1 MPKVSV
7 IVPNYNHAAYLRQRL
22 QSILDQTFQD
32 FDLTYLDD
40 ASTDSSNA
48 VFAEFVGEAS
58 LKEHCQQHVNSIYNE
73 TNSGSPFKQWNKGV
87 RATQGEYIWIAESDD
102 FADPQFLATMVPIL
116 DNHPHVGIAY
126 CQSCQIDSNNVTIS
140 PSLSSWV
147 EDLNPDRWLHD
158 FVADGTIEC
167 QKYLV
172 VKNTIPNASAVLIR
186 RSVYE
191 AIGGAEESLFLTGD
205 WMTWIKILL
214 RSDLA
219 FCTQTLNNFR
229 THKTSVRSRSVLNG
243 KQAYEYLLIC
253 DFIEQHVTVP
263 ASVLTEIKE
272 EIIAD
277 WINLIFDAENTIDF
291 QARMKFYR
299 LAKNSIPQTELVFL
313 KQLAS
318 YTRNQLALKIK
329 QWLPKSAIAALKEL
343 KLNSKSS

>member
-7 IVPNYNHAAYLRQRL
+7 IVPNYNHSAYLRKRL

-40 ASTDSSNA
+40 ASTDNSNA
-48 VFAEFVGEAS
+48 VFSGFVGEAS
-58 LKEHCQQHVNSIYNE
+58 LRENRQQHVNAIYNE
-73 TNSGSPFKQWNKGV
+73 TNSGSPFKQWNKGI

-102 FADPQFLATMVPIL
+102 YADPQFLATMVPIL

-147 EDLNPDRWLHD
+147 EDLSPDRWLHN
-158 FVADGTIEC
+158 FIADGTIEC

-186 RSVYE
+186 RSIYE

-205 WMTWIKILL
+205 WMTWIQILL
-214 RSDLA
+214 QSDIA
-219 FCTQTLNNFR
+219 FCAQALNYFR
-229 THKTSVRSRSVLNG
+229 DHKTSVRSRSVLNG
-243 KQAYEYLLIC
+243 KQAYEYLLIR
-253 DFIEQHVTVP
+253 DFVEKHVKV
-263 ASVLTEIKE
+263 SDSILTKIKE
-272 EIIAD
+272 EIMAD
-277 WINLIFDAENTIDF
+277 WINLIFDPENTTDF
-291 QARMKFYR
+291 DARMKFYR
-299 LAKNSIPQTELVFL
+299 LAKNSIPHTEIVFL
-313 KQLAS
+313 KQLANYS
-318 YTRNQLALKIK
+318 RNQLALKIK
-329 QWLPKSAIAALKEL
+329 QWLPESAIAALKEL